1 MRVTLNILLLFV
13 FFTTAR
19 ADQFETVY
27 GKGIAHVEV
36 VGFSEVVMYSSPQ
49 SNVTHRLSITCQ
61 AWSLNK
67 TMLHFDSLYQ
77 FDSIPSW
84 FKPFVML
91 TYGEKQRI
99 DFTVLDSTN
108 GFYLTD
114 LKDAEGREVWVKRNE
129 NIQFLTWMEFYA
141 SVGTISLTNNKTVL
155 YASPNSSAKS
165 TDYSSRIEGRGQ
177 MKALE
182 YSGMWMKVELRI
194 PSRDPILSE
203 EVFTGWIQWRN
214 EQAPLVEHNLF
225 GC

>member
-1 MRVTLNILLLFV
+1 MRHTLTFALFMFIVTSV
-13 FFTTAR
+13 R
-19 ADQFETVY
+19 ADEFENVY

-36 VGFSEVVMYSSPQ
+36 VGFSQVTMYSSPQ
-49 SNVTHRLSITCQ
+49 SKVTHTLSITCQ
-61 AWSLNK
+61 AWSLNR

-77 FDSIPSW
+77 FDSVPSW
-84 FKPFVML
+84 FKPFVMI
-91 TYGEKQRI
+91 TYGEQQRI
-99 DFTVLDSTN
+99 DFTVLDSVN

-114 LKDAEGREVWVKRNE
+114 LKDAEGREVWLKRDE
-129 NIQFLTWMEFYA
+129 NIKFLTWMGFYS
-141 SVGTISLTNNKTVL
+141 SVGAVSLTSNKTVL
-155 YASPNSSAKS
+155 YDSPNSSARF

-214 EQAPLVEHNLF
+214 DKSPLVEHNLF

>member
-1 MRVTLNILLLFV
+1 MRTTLNILLILV
-13 FFTTAR
+13 FLTAAR
-19 ADQFETVY
+19 ADEFETVY

-36 VGFSEVVMYSSPQ
+36 VGFSQVTMYSSPE
-49 SNVTHRLSITCQ
+49 SKVTHTLSITCQ
-61 AWSLNK
+61 AWSLNR

-77 FDSIPSW
+77 FDSVPSW

-91 TYGEKQRI
+91 TYGEQQRI
-99 DFTVLDSTN
+99 DFTVLDSAN

-114 LKDAEGREVWVKRNE
+114 LKDVEGREVWLKRNE
-129 NIQFLTWMEFYA
+129 NIKFLTWMSFYS
-141 SVGTISLTNNKTVL
+141 SVGTISLTSNKTIL
-155 YASPNSSAKS
+155 YDSPNSSAKS
-165 TDYSSRIEGRGQ
+165 TDYTSRIEGRGQ

-214 EQAPLVEHNLF
+214 EQTPLVEHNLF